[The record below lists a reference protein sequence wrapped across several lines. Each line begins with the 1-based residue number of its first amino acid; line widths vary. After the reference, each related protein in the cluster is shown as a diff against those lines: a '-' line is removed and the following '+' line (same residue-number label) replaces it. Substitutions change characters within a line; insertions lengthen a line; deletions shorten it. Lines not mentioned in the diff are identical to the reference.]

1 MGKSDISTNSI
12 LCTVADKLSIVP
24 SIYLSTACTVLDNV
38 SRAGDIAVNKNRPK
52 EFNPQRARSLMGKQR
67 INEISE

>member
-24 SIYLSTACTVLDNV
+24 SIYLSTACPVLDNV
-38 SRAGDIAVNKNRPK
+38 SRAGDIAVKKKKSRPK
-52 EFNPQRARSLMGKQR
+52 EFNHKELGALWENR
-67 INEISE
+67 E